1 MSPGLRQLLLIFA
14 LAMLGVRALTPL
26 GYMPAPAGS
35 GLLYELCPEG
45 LPAEILHVLG
55 GGGHHHHHGDE
66 DAAPP
71 ESCPIGHM
79 LAPAMAVDVESSTV
93 VAPEPAVFTAPSSLP
108 GAWRASFH
116 HRCRSPP
123 A

>member
-1 MSPGLRQLLLIFA
+1 MSSGLRQTLLFVA

-45 LPAEILHVLG
+45 MPAEVLHVLG
-55 GGGHHHHHGDE
+55 GGGHHHHHGDD
-66 DAAPP
+66 DAGPA

-93 VAPEPAVFTAPSSLP
+93 VAPEPAVFGGPSSEQ
-108 GAWRASFH
+108 GVWRAAFY